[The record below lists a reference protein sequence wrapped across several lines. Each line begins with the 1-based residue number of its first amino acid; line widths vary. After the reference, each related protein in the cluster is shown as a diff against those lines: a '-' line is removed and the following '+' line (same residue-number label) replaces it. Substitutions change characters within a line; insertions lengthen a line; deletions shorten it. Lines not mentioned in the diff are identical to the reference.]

1 MVVTVV
7 VARVAVVVKA
17 IAFQGASFLLNVIG
31 KISVLPKQY
40 YSAAGPM
47 ERICATPFYPQPE
60 TAAPDP
66 TASPVELVYLVKVS
80 QNTLYAWGVVAFS
93 QLPDAS

>member
-1 MVVTVV
+1 
-7 VARVAVVVKA
+7 
-17 IAFQGASFLLNVIG
+17 
-31 KISVLPKQY
+31 
-40 YSAAGPM
+40 M
-47 ERICATPFYPQPE
+47 ERIYAAPFYPQPE
-60 TAAPDP
+60 TAALDP